1 MVGLSFAAG
10 WWIVSPLL
18 IGALGVPR
26 GLGEDYTTLGMVMN
40 GLGAQGISLS
50 LLAFS
55 LYRFWLRGNRGT
67 LTPVDWYATLNPL
80 TVTVGFLG
88 VAMIAPGAADT
99 HFGLVYFRLPNALI
113 WAAASIVLDVVW
125 HRRYGAH

>member
-18 IGALGVPR
+18 IAALGAPR
-26 GLGEDYTTLGMVMN
+26 GLGEDFTTLGMVMY
-40 GLGAQGISLS
+40 GLGAQCVSLS

-55 LYRFWLRGNRGT
+55 LYRFWLRGNRRT
-67 LTPVDWYATLNPL
+67 LAPVDWYATLNPF
-80 TVTVGFLG
+80 TVMVGFLG
-88 VAMIAPGAADT
+88 VTTLAPGAADT
-99 HFGLVYFRLPNALI
+99 HFGLVYFRLPNAMI

-125 HRRYGAH
+125 HRRHGAH